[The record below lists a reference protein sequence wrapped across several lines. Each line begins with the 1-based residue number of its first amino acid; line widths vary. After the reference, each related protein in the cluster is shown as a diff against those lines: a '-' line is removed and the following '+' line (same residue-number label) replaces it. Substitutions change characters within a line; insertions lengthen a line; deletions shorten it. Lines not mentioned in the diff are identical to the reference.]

1 MMKAS
6 IMNPFVWKTA
16 WRDSRT
22 ERRKLLL
29 FASAIIMGVAA
40 LVSVNSFGENL
51 IREVDNQAK
60 SLLGADIVLNS
71 RRPFTERIDLLADSI
86 GAEQSLETSFTSM
99 ALFPQSGGT
108 RLVQVRALKGD
119 FPFYGEFETEPIGA
133 LVTLRTSG
141 YALVD
146 EGLMIQY
153 NVSVGDTVKIGNRRL
168 VIAASILG
176 IPGESAAASLVGPRI
191 YMALDDLESTELLQT
206 GSIASWRRYWKLS
219 NPGATEET
227 IESIRPI
234 LRKERVT
241 IDTVEERRQGVN
253 AVVGNVTRFLNVIGY
268 LALLLGAVGI
278 ASSIHVYTRRKLGTV
293 AILRCLGLSAWQSLS
308 IFLIQTMFFGFIGTI
323 IGIAFGIA
331 IQLIFP
337 WVMGDFL
344 PVDVEFMVS
353 WRAIIEGLVT
363 GFIVTA
369 IFSLLPL
376 LGVRSVSPLSVLRS
390 GSDESHASR
399 DPASIFLL
407 VVGVLAMIGFAV
419 MQTGNWYQGLI
430 LSLSV
435 AFAALLLTFI
445 SWGIIQSARRLNTSS
460 WNYVWR
466 QGLANLHRPRNQTLI
481 LVLSLGLGATLIMT
495 QVAIQHNLLAQ
506 VEEVGAEGQPNMI
519 LFDVQIDQLDG
530 VKKIVIDNGL
540 PVLFQVPVVTMRL
553 TQINGRS
560 VESISRDSTNTI
572 PRWALSREYR
582 STYRSELVETEKLL
596 SGSITP
602 TWKTGDGAIPISLEE
617 DIARDLGVSLGD
629 SITIDVQGV
638 PMKTLVGSIRKVDWQ
653 RVQPNFFIVFPDGP
667 LNQAPQFLVLVTRT
681 ENREESALV
690 QRTIVENFPNVS
702 AVDLELILA
711 TVRNILDQAAFIIRF
726 MAIFSIAT
734 GLIVLTGSVIVSK
747 FQRMRENVLLRT
759 IGASRKQITG
769 ILMAEYTFLATFA
782 SLAGLLL
789 AVAAGWAL
797 TLFVFQSTF
806 SMPWIQFGIG
816 WVLLTSLTL
825 IIAIMNS
832 RGTLNR
838 PPLEVLRNET

>member
-1 MMKAS
+1 MKFA
-6 IMNPFVWKTA
+6 IFNPFIWKTA

-51 IREVDNQAK
+51 VREVDNQAK
-60 SLLGADIVLNS
+60 SLLGADVVLNS
-71 RRPFTERIDLLADSI
+71 RRPFTERIDLLADSL
-86 GAEQSLETSFTSM
+86 GADQSLETSFTSM
-99 ALFPQSGGT
+99 ALFPKSGGT
-108 RLVQVRALKGD
+108 RLAQVRAIKGN
-119 FPFYGEFETEPIGA
+119 FPYYGDFETEPADAI
-133 LVTLRTSG
+133 TKLRNPG

-146 EGLMIQY
+146 EGMMIQFA
-153 NVSVGDTVKIGNRRL
+153 VSVGDTIKIGNSQL
-168 VIAASILG
+168 IVAAAILG

-191 YMALDDLESTELLQT
+191 YMSLDNLDATGLIRS

-219 NPGATEET
+219 NPSAVEET
-227 IESIRPI
+227 MEDIRPI
-234 LRKERVT
+234 LRSEQVT
-241 IDTVEERRQGVN
+241 FDTVEERRQGVN

-308 IFLIQTMFFGFIGTI
+308 IFLIQTMFFGFVGTL
-323 IGIAFGIA
+323 IGIALGIA

-344 PVDVEFMVS
+344 PVDVTFMVS
-353 WRAIIEGLVT
+353 GRAVLEGLVT

-376 LGVRSVSPLSVLRS
+376 LGIRGVSPLSVLRS
-390 GSDESHASR
+390 DSDETQSAK
-399 DPASIFLL
+399 DPATIILL
-407 VVGVLAMIGFAV
+407 GTGILAMVGFAV
-419 MQTGNWYQGLI
+419 MQTGNWFQGLL

-435 AFAALLLTFI
+435 AGAGLLLTLI
-445 SWGIIQSARRLNTSS
+445 SWGIIRTARRFNSSS

-506 VEEVGAEGQPNMI
+506 VEDVGSDGQPNMI
-519 LFDVQIDQLDG
+519 LFDVQIDQLEG
-530 VKKIVIDNGL
+530 VKQIVEDNGL
-540 PVLFQVPVVTMRL
+540 PVLFEVPVVTMRL
-553 TQINGRS
+553 TQIKGRT
-560 VESISRDSTNTI
+560 VESLVRDTTNTI
-572 PRWALSREYR
+572 PRWALNREYR
-582 STYRSELVETEKLL
+582 STYRSELVNTEELL
-596 SGSITP
+596 SGSLTP
-602 TWKTGDGAIPISLEE
+602 SWVSGDGAIPISLEE
-617 DIARDLGVSLGD
+617 DIARDLRVTIGD
-629 SITIDVQGV
+629 SITVDVQGV
-638 PMKTLVGSIRKVDWQ
+638 PMQTVVGSIRKVDWQ

-667 LNQAPQFLVLVTRT
+667 LNEAPQFLVLVTRT
-681 ENREESALV
+681 ETREQSATV
-690 QRTIVENFPNVS
+690 QRNIVEQYPNVS

-711 TVRNILDQAAFIIRF
+711 TVRNILDQAAFVIRF
-726 MAIFSIAT
+726 MAIFSIVT

-759 IGASRKQITG
+759 IGASRKQVTG
-769 ILMAEYTFLATFA
+769 ILLAEYTFLASFA

-797 TLFVFQSTF
+797 TLFVFESTF
-806 SMPWIQFGIG
+806 SMPWLQFAVG
-816 WVLLTSLTL
+816 WILLTALTL
-825 IIAIMNS
+825 VIALINS

>member
-1 MMKAS
+1 MKAS
-6 IMNPFVWKTA
+6 ILNPFIWKTA

-22 ERRKLLL
+22 ERPKLLL

-60 SLLGADIVLNS
+60 SLLGADVVLNS

-86 GAEQSLETSFTSM
+86 GADQSLETSFTSM
-99 ALFPQSGGT
+99 ALFPKSGGT
-108 RLVQVRALKGD
+108 RLVQVRALKGN
-119 FPFYGEFETEPIGA
+119 FPYYGEFETEPPGA
-133 LVTLRTSG
+133 LSKLQETG

-146 EGLMIQY
+146 EGLMIQFA
-153 NVSVGDTVKIGNRRL
+153 VSVGDTVKIGNSRL

-191 YMALDDLESTELLQT
+191 YMALNDLEGTELIRT
-206 GSIASWRRYWKLS
+206 GSIASWRRYWKLQDS
-219 NPGATEET
+219 SAVEET
-227 IESIRPI
+227 MEAFRPS
-234 LRKERVT
+234 LRSEQVSF
-241 IDTVEERRQGVN
+241 DTVEERRQGVN

-308 IFLIQTMFFGFIGTI
+308 IFLIQTMFFGFVGTL
-323 IGIAFGIA
+323 IGISLGIA

-344 PVDVEFMVS
+344 PVDVEFMIS
-353 WRAIIEGLVT
+353 WRAVIEGLVT

-376 LGVRSVSPLSVLRS
+376 LGIRSVSPLSVLRS
-390 GSDESHASR
+390 GSDESHSSK
-399 DPASIFLL
+399 DPASILLL
-407 VVGVLAMIGFAV
+407 VIGVLAMVGFAV
-419 MQTGNWYQGLI
+419 MQTGNWFQGLL

-435 AFAALLLTFI
+435 AGAGLLLTLI
-445 SWGIIQSARRLNTSS
+445 SWGIIHTARRLNTSS

-506 VEEVGAEGQPNMI
+506 VEDVGSDGQPNMI
-519 LFDVQIDQLDG
+519 LFDVQTDQLDG
-530 VKKIVIDNGL
+530 VKQIVEDNGL

-553 TQINGRS
+553 TQIKGRS
-560 VESISRDSTNTI
+560 VESLARDSTSTI
-572 PRWALSREYR
+572 PRWALNREYR

-596 SGSITP
+596 SGSITS
-602 TWKTGDGAIPISLEE
+602 TWKTGDGAIPISLED

-629 SITIDVQGV
+629 SIRIDVQGV
-638 PMKTLVGSIRKVDWQ
+638 PMNTVVGSIREVDWQ

-667 LNQAPQFLVLVTRT
+667 LNEAPQFLVLVTRT
-681 ENREESALV
+681 ETREQSALV
-690 QRTIVENFPNVS
+690 QRNIVENYPNVS

-711 TVRNILDQAAFIIRF
+711 TVRNILDQAAFVIRF
-726 MAIFSIAT
+726 MAIFSIVT

-759 IGASRKQITG
+759 IGASRKQVTG
-769 ILMAEYTFLATFA
+769 ILLAEYTFLASFS

-797 TLFVFQSTF
+797 TLFVFESTF

-816 WVLLTSLTL
+816 WVMLTALTL
-825 IIAIMNS
+825 IIALINS

>member
-1 MMKAS
+1 MKFS
-6 IMNPFVWKTA
+6 ILNPFIWKTA

-51 IREVDNQAK
+51 VREVDNQAK
-60 SLLGADIVLNS
+60 SLLGADVVLNS
-71 RRPFTERIDLLADSI
+71 RRPFTERIDLLADSLR
-86 GAEQSLETSFTSM
+86 ADQSLETNFTSM
-99 ALFPQSGGT
+99 ALFPASGGT
-108 RLVQVRALKGD
+108 RLAQVRAIKGN
-119 FPFYGEFETEPIGA
+119 FPYYGDFETEPAGA
-133 LVTLRTSG
+133 ITKLREPG
-141 YALVD
+141 FALID
-146 EGLMIQY
+146 EGMMIQFA
-153 NVSVGDTVKIGNRRL
+153 VSVGDTVKIGNSRL
-168 VIAASILG
+168 IVAAAILG

-191 YMALDDLESTELLQT
+191 YMSLDDLDATGLIRT
-206 GSIASWRRYWKLS
+206 GSIASWRRYWKLQ
-219 NPGATEET
+219 NPDAVEET
-227 IESIRPI
+227 MEDIRPV
-234 LRKERVT
+234 LRTEQVSF
-241 IDTVEERRQGVN
+241 DTVEERRQGVN

-308 IFLIQTMFFGFIGTI
+308 IFLIQTMFFGFVGTL
-323 IGIAFGIA
+323 IGIALGIA

-344 PVDVEFMVS
+344 PVNVEFMVS
-353 WRAIIEGLVT
+353 GRAIIEGLVT

-376 LGVRSVSPLSVLRS
+376 LGIRGVSPLSVLRS
-390 GSDESHASR
+390 GSDETQSTK
-399 DPASIFLL
+399 DPAAILL
-407 VVGVLAMIGFAV
+407 LAVGVLAMVGFAV
-419 MQTGNWYQGLI
+419 MQTGNWFQGLL

-435 AFAALLLTFI
+435 AAAGLLLTLI
-445 SWGIIQSARRLNTSS
+445 SWGIIHTARRFNSSS
-460 WNYVWR
+460 WNYIWR

-506 VEEVGAEGQPNMI
+506 VEDVGSDGQPNMI
-519 LFDVQIDQLDG
+519 LFDVQLDQLDG
-530 VKKIVIDNGL
+530 VKDIVQDNGL
-540 PVLFQVPVVTMRL
+540 PVLFEVPVVTMRL
-553 TQINGRS
+553 TQIKGRS
-560 VESISRDSTNTI
+560 VESLVRDTTNTI
-572 PRWALSREYR
+572 PRWALNREYR
-582 STYRSELVETEKLL
+582 STYRSELVNTEQVL
-596 SGSITP
+596 SGSLTP
-602 TWKTGDGAIPISLEE
+602 SWKLGDGAIPISLEE
-617 DIARDLGVSLGD
+617 DIARDLNVALGD
-629 SITIDVQGV
+629 SITVDVQGV
-638 PMKTLVGSIRKVDWQ
+638 PMQTVVGSIRKVDWQ

-667 LNQAPQFLVLVTRT
+667 LNEAPQFLVLVTRT
-681 ENREESALV
+681 ETREQSATV
-690 QRTIVENFPNVS
+690 QRSIVERYPNVS

-711 TVRNILDQAAFIIRF
+711 TVRNILDQAAFVIRF
-726 MAIFSIAT
+726 MAIFSIVT

-759 IGASRKQITG
+759 IGASRKQVTG
-769 ILMAEYTFLATFA
+769 ILLAEYTFLASFA

-797 TLFVFQSTF
+797 TLFVFESAF
-806 SMPWIQFGIG
+806 SMPWLQFGIG
-816 WVLLTSLTL
+816 WVLLTALTL
-825 IIAIMNS
+825 IIALINS

>member
-1 MMKAS
+1 MKFA
-6 IMNPFVWKTA
+6 IFNPFIWKTA

-51 IREVDNQAK
+51 VREVDNQAK
-60 SLLGADIVLNS
+60 SLLGADVVLNS
-71 RRPFTERIDLLADSI
+71 RRPFTDRIDLLADSL
-86 GAEQSLETSFTSM
+86 GADQSLETSFTSM
-99 ALFPQSGGT
+99 ALFPKSGGT
-108 RLVQVRALKGD
+108 RLAQVRAIKGN
-119 FPFYGEFETEPIGA
+119 FPFYGDFETEPDGA
-133 LVTLRTSG
+133 ITKLRDPG

-146 EGLMIQY
+146 EGMMIQY
-153 NVSVGDTVKIGNRRL
+153 AVSVGDTIKIGNSRL
-168 VIAASILG
+168 VVAAAILG

-191 YMALDDLESTELLQT
+191 YMSLDDLDDTGLIQS
-206 GSIASWRRYWKLS
+206 GSIASWRQYWKLS
-219 NPGATEET
+219 NPSAVEET
-227 IESIRPI
+227 VEVIRPI
-234 LRKERVT
+234 LRREQVT

-278 ASSIHVYTRRKLGTV
+278 ASSIHVYTRRKLSTV

-308 IFLIQTMFFGFIGTI
+308 IFLIQTMFFGFIGTL
-323 IGIAFGIA
+323 IGIALGIA

-344 PVDVEFMVS
+344 PVDVSFMIS
-353 WRAIIEGLVT
+353 RRAVLEGLVT

-376 LGVRSVSPLSVLRS
+376 LGIRGVSPLSVLRS
-390 GSDESHASR
+390 ESDETQTAK
-399 DPASIFLL
+399 DPAAIMLL
-407 VVGVLAMIGFAV
+407 GIGILAMVGFAM
-419 MQTGNWYQGLI
+419 MQTDNWFQGLV

-435 AFAALLLTFI
+435 AGAGLLLTLI
-445 SWGIIQSARRLNTSS
+445 SWSIIHTARRFNSSS

-506 VEEVGAEGQPNMI
+506 VQDVGSEGQPNMI
-519 LFDVQIDQLDG
+519 LFDVQIDQLEG
-530 VKKIVIDNGL
+530 VRQIVEDNGL
-540 PVLFQVPVVTMRL
+540 PVIFEVPVVTMRL
-553 TQINGRS
+553 TQIKGRR
-560 VESISRDSTNTI
+560 VESLVRDSTNTI
-572 PRWALSREYR
+572 PRWALNREYR
-582 STYRSELVETEKLL
+582 STYRSELVNTEELS
-596 SGSITP
+596 SGSLTP
-602 TWKTGDGAIPISLEE
+602 RWISGDGAIPISLEE
-617 DIARDLGVSLGD
+617 DIARDLNVTIGD
-629 SITIDVQGV
+629 SITVDVQGV
-638 PMKTLVGSIRKVDWQ
+638 PMQTVVGSIRKVDWQ

-667 LNQAPQFLVLVTRT
+667 LNEAPQFLVLVTRT
-681 ENREESALV
+681 ETREQSALV
-690 QRTIVENFPNVS
+690 QRNIVEQYPNVS

-711 TVRNILDQAAFIIRF
+711 TVRNILDQAAFVIRF
-726 MAIFSIAT
+726 MAIFSIVT

-769 ILMAEYTFLATFA
+769 ILLAEYTFLASFA

-797 TLFVFQSTF
+797 TLFVFESTF
-806 SMPWIQFGIG
+806 SMPWLQFGIG
-816 WVLLTSLTL
+816 WLLLTALTL
-825 IIAIMNS
+825 IIALVNS

-838 PPLEVLRNET
+838 PPLEVLRNES

>member
-1 MMKAS
+1 MKFS
-6 IMNPFVWKTA
+6 ILNPFIWKTA

-51 IREVDNQAK
+51 VREVDNQAK
-60 SLLGADIVLNS
+60 SLLGADVVLNS
-71 RRPFTERIDLLADSI
+71 RRPFTERIDLLADSLR
-86 GAEQSLETSFTSM
+86 ADQSLETNFTSM
-99 ALFPQSGGT
+99 ALFPASGGT
-108 RLVQVRALKGD
+108 RLAQVRAIKGN
-119 FPFYGEFETEPIGA
+119 FPYYGDFETEPAGA
-133 LVTLRTSG
+133 ITKLREPG
-141 YALVD
+141 FALID
-146 EGLMIQY
+146 EGMMIQFA
-153 NVSVGDTVKIGNRRL
+153 VSVGDTVKIGNSRL
-168 VIAASILG
+168 IVAAAILG

-191 YMALDDLESTELLQT
+191 YMSLDDLDATGLIRT
-206 GSIASWRRYWKLS
+206 GSIASWRRYWKLQ
-219 NPGATEET
+219 NPDAVEET
-227 IESIRPI
+227 MEDIRPV
-234 LRKERVT
+234 LRTEQVSF
-241 IDTVEERRQGVN
+241 DTVEERRQGVN

-308 IFLIQTMFFGFIGTI
+308 IFLIQTMFFGFVGTL
-323 IGIAFGIA
+323 IGIALGIG

-344 PVDVEFMVS
+344 PVNVEFMVS
-353 WRAIIEGLVT
+353 GRAVIEGLVT

-376 LGVRSVSPLSVLRS
+376 LGIRGVSPLSVLRS
-390 GSDESHASR
+390 GSDETQSTK
-399 DPASIFLL
+399 DPAAILL
-407 VVGVLAMIGFAV
+407 LAVGVLAMVGFAV
-419 MQTGNWYQGLI
+419 MQTGNWFQGLL

-435 AFAALLLTFI
+435 AAAGLLLTLI
-445 SWGIIQSARRLNTSS
+445 SWGIIHTARRFNSSS
-460 WNYVWR
+460 WNYIWR

-506 VEEVGAEGQPNMI
+506 VEDVGSDGQPNMI
-519 LFDVQIDQLDG
+519 LFDVQLDQLDG
-530 VKKIVIDNGL
+530 VKDIVQDNGL
-540 PVLFQVPVVTMRL
+540 PVLFEVPVVTMRL
-553 TQINGRS
+553 TQIKGRS
-560 VESISRDSTNTI
+560 VESLVRDTTNTI
-572 PRWALSREYR
+572 PRWALNREYR
-582 STYRSELVETEKLL
+582 STYRSELVNTEQVL
-596 SGSITP
+596 SGSLTP
-602 TWKTGDGAIPISLEE
+602 SWKLGDGAIPISLEE
-617 DIARDLGVSLGD
+617 DIARDLNVALGD
-629 SITIDVQGV
+629 SITVDVQGV
-638 PMKTLVGSIRKVDWQ
+638 PMQTVVGSIRKVDWQ

-667 LNQAPQFLVLVTRT
+667 LNEAPQFLVLVTRT
-681 ENREESALV
+681 ETREQSATV
-690 QRTIVENFPNVS
+690 QRSIVERYPNVS

-711 TVRNILDQAAFIIRF
+711 TVRNILDQAAFVIRF
-726 MAIFSIAT
+726 MAIFSIVT

-759 IGASRKQITG
+759 IGASRKQVTG
-769 ILMAEYTFLATFA
+769 ILLAEYTFLASFA

-797 TLFVFQSTF
+797 TLFVFESAF
-806 SMPWIQFGIG
+806 SMPWLQFGIG
-816 WVLLTSLTL
+816 WVLLTALTL
-825 IIAIMNS
+825 IIALINS

>member
-1 MMKAS
+1 MKFS
-6 IMNPFVWKTA
+6 ILNPFIWKTA

-51 IREVDNQAK
+51 VREVDNQAK
-60 SLLGADIVLNS
+60 SLLGADVVLNS
-71 RRPFTERIDLLADSI
+71 RRPFTERIDLLADSLR
-86 GAEQSLETSFTSM
+86 ADQSLETNFTSM
-99 ALFPQSGGT
+99 ALFPASGGT
-108 RLVQVRALKGD
+108 RLAQVRAIKGN
-119 FPFYGEFETEPIGA
+119 FPYYGDFETEPAGA
-133 LVTLRTSG
+133 ITKLREPG
-141 YALVD
+141 FALID
-146 EGLMIQY
+146 EGMMIQFA
-153 NVSVGDTVKIGNRRL
+153 VSVGDTVKIGNSRL
-168 VIAASILG
+168 IVAAAILG

-191 YMALDDLESTELLQT
+191 YMSLDDLDATGLIRT
-206 GSIASWRRYWKLS
+206 GSIASWRRYWKLQ
-219 NPGATEET
+219 NPDAVEET
-227 IESIRPI
+227 MEDIRPV
-234 LRKERVT
+234 LRTEQVSF
-241 IDTVEERRQGVN
+241 DTVEERRQGVN

-308 IFLIQTMFFGFIGTI
+308 IFLIQTMFFGFVGTL
-323 IGIAFGIA
+323 IGIALGIG

-344 PVDVEFMVS
+344 PVNVEFMVS
-353 WRAIIEGLVT
+353 GRAVIEGLVT

-376 LGVRSVSPLSVLRS
+376 LGIRGVSPLSVLRS
-390 GSDESHASR
+390 GSDETQSAK
-399 DPASIFLL
+399 DPAAILL
-407 VVGVLAMIGFAV
+407 LALGVLAMVGFAV
-419 MQTGNWYQGLI
+419 MQTGNWFQGLL

-435 AFAALLLTFI
+435 AAAGLLLTLI
-445 SWGIIQSARRLNTSS
+445 SWGIIHTARRFNSSS
-460 WNYVWR
+460 WNYIWR

-506 VEEVGAEGQPNMI
+506 VEDVGSDGQPNMI
-519 LFDVQIDQLDG
+519 LFDVQLDQLDG
-530 VKKIVIDNGL
+530 VKDIVQDNGL
-540 PVLFQVPVVTMRL
+540 PVLFEVPVVTMRL
-553 TQINGRS
+553 TQIKGRS
-560 VESISRDSTNTI
+560 VESLVRDTTNTI
-572 PRWALSREYR
+572 PRWALNREYR
-582 STYRSELVETEKLL
+582 STYRSELVNTEQVL
-596 SGSITP
+596 SGSLTP
-602 TWKTGDGAIPISLEE
+602 SWKLGDGAIPISLEE
-617 DIARDLGVSLGD
+617 DIARDLNVALGD
-629 SITIDVQGV
+629 SITVDVQGV
-638 PMKTLVGSIRKVDWQ
+638 PMQTVVGSIRKVDWQ

-667 LNQAPQFLVLVTRT
+667 LNEAPQFLVLVTRT
-681 ENREESALV
+681 ETREQSATV
-690 QRTIVENFPNVS
+690 QRSIVERYPNVS

-711 TVRNILDQAAFIIRF
+711 TVRNILDQAAFVIRF
-726 MAIFSIAT
+726 MAIFSIVT

-759 IGASRKQITG
+759 IGASRKQVTG
-769 ILMAEYTFLATFA
+769 ILLAEYTFLASFA

-797 TLFVFQSTF
+797 TLFVFESAF
-806 SMPWIQFGIG
+806 SMPWLQFGIG
-816 WVLLTSLTL
+816 WVLLTALTL
-825 IIAIMNS
+825 IIALINS

>member
-1 MMKAS
+1 MKFA
-6 IMNPFVWKTA
+6 IFNPFIWKTA

-51 IREVDNQAK
+51 VREVDNQAK
-60 SLLGADIVLNS
+60 SLLGADVVLNS
-71 RRPFTERIDLLADSI
+71 RRPFTERIDLLADSL
-86 GAEQSLETSFTSM
+86 GADQSLETSFTSM
-99 ALFPQSGGT
+99 ALFPKSGGT
-108 RLVQVRALKGD
+108 RLAQVRAIKGN
-119 FPFYGEFETEPIGA
+119 FPYYGDFETEPADAI
-133 LVTLRTSG
+133 TKLRNPG

-146 EGLMIQY
+146 EGMMIQFA
-153 NVSVGDTVKIGNRRL
+153 VSVGDTIKIGNSQL
-168 VIAASILG
+168 IVAAAILG

-191 YMALDDLESTELLQT
+191 YMSLDDLDATGLIRS

-219 NPGATEET
+219 NPSAVEET
-227 IESIRPI
+227 MEDIRPI
-234 LRKERVT
+234 LRSEQVT
-241 IDTVEERRQGVN
+241 FDTVEERRQGVN

-308 IFLIQTMFFGFIGTI
+308 IFLIQTMFFGFVGTL
-323 IGIAFGIA
+323 IGIALGIA

-344 PVDVEFMVS
+344 PVDVTFMVS
-353 WRAIIEGLVT
+353 GRAVLEGLVT

-376 LGVRSVSPLSVLRS
+376 LGIRGVSPLSVLRS
-390 GSDESHASR
+390 DSDETQSAK
-399 DPASIFLL
+399 DPATIILL
-407 VVGVLAMIGFAV
+407 GTGILAMVGFAV
-419 MQTGNWYQGLI
+419 MQTGNWFQGLL

-435 AFAALLLTFI
+435 AGAGLLLTLI
-445 SWGIIQSARRLNTSS
+445 SWGIIRTARRFNSSS

-506 VEEVGAEGQPNMI
+506 VEDVGSDGQPNMI
-519 LFDVQIDQLDG
+519 LFDVQIDQLEG
-530 VKKIVIDNGL
+530 VKQIVEDNGL
-540 PVLFQVPVVTMRL
+540 PVLFEVPVVTMRL
-553 TQINGRS
+553 TQIKGRT
-560 VESISRDSTNTI
+560 VESLVRDTTNTI
-572 PRWALSREYR
+572 PRWALNREYR
-582 STYRSELVETEKLL
+582 STYRSELVNTEELL
-596 SGSITP
+596 SGSLTP
-602 TWKTGDGAIPISLEE
+602 SWVSGDGAIPISLEE
-617 DIARDLGVSLGD
+617 DIARDLRVTIGD
-629 SITIDVQGV
+629 SITVDVQGV
-638 PMKTLVGSIRKVDWQ
+638 PMQTVVGSIRKVDWQ

-667 LNQAPQFLVLVTRT
+667 LNEAPQFLVLVTRT
-681 ENREESALV
+681 ETREQSATV
-690 QRTIVENFPNVS
+690 QRNIVEQYPNVS

-711 TVRNILDQAAFIIRF
+711 TVRNILDQAAFVIRF
-726 MAIFSIAT
+726 MAIFSIVT

-759 IGASRKQITG
+759 IGASRKQVTG
-769 ILMAEYTFLATFA
+769 ILLAEYTFLASFA

-797 TLFVFQSTF
+797 TLFVFESTF
-806 SMPWIQFGIG
+806 SMPWLQFAVG
-816 WVLLTSLTL
+816 WILLTALTL
-825 IIAIMNS
+825 VIALINS

>member
-1 MMKAS
+1 MKFS
-6 IMNPFVWKTA
+6 ILNPFIWKTA

-51 IREVDNQAK
+51 VREVDNQAK
-60 SLLGADIVLNS
+60 SLLGADVVLNS
-71 RRPFTERIDLLADSI
+71 RRPFTERIDLVADSLR
-86 GAEQSLETSFTSM
+86 ADQSLETNFTSM
-99 ALFPQSGGT
+99 ALFPASGGT
-108 RLVQVRALKGD
+108 RLAQVRAIKGN
-119 FPFYGEFETEPIGA
+119 FPYYGDFETEPAGA
-133 LVTLRTSG
+133 ITKLREPG
-141 YALVD
+141 FALID
-146 EGLMIQY
+146 EGMMIQFA
-153 NVSVGDTVKIGNRRL
+153 VSVGDTVKIGNSRL
-168 VIAASILG
+168 IVAAAILG

-191 YMALDDLESTELLQT
+191 YMSLDDLDATGLIRT
-206 GSIASWRRYWKLS
+206 GSIASWRRYWKLQ
-219 NPGATEET
+219 NPDAVEET
-227 IESIRPI
+227 MEDIRPI
-234 LRKERVT
+234 LRTEQVSF
-241 IDTVEERRQGVN
+241 DTVEERRQGVN

-308 IFLIQTMFFGFIGTI
+308 IFLIQTMFFGFVGTL
-323 IGIAFGIA
+323 IGIALGIG

-344 PVDVEFMVS
+344 PVNVEFMVS
-353 WRAIIEGLVT
+353 GRAVIEGLVT

-376 LGVRSVSPLSVLRS
+376 LGIRGVSPLSVLRS
-390 GSDESHASR
+390 GSDETQSAK
-399 DPASIFLL
+399 DPAAILL
-407 VVGVLAMIGFAV
+407 LAVGVLAMVGFAV
-419 MQTGNWYQGLI
+419 MQTGNWFQGLL

-435 AFAALLLTFI
+435 AAAGLLLTLI
-445 SWGIIQSARRLNTSS
+445 SWGIIHTARRFNSSS
-460 WNYVWR
+460 WNYIWR

-506 VEEVGAEGQPNMI
+506 VEDVGSDGQPNMI
-519 LFDVQIDQLDG
+519 LFDVQLDQLDG
-530 VKKIVIDNGL
+530 VKDIVQDNGL
-540 PVLFQVPVVTMRL
+540 PVLFEVPVVTMRL
-553 TQINGRS
+553 THIKGRS
-560 VESISRDSTNTI
+560 VESLVRDTTNTI
-572 PRWALSREYR
+572 PRWALNREYR
-582 STYRSELVETEKLL
+582 STYRSELVNTEQVL
-596 SGSITP
+596 SGSLTP
-602 TWKTGDGAIPISLEE
+602 SWKLGDGAIPISLEE
-617 DIARDLGVSLGD
+617 DIARDLNVALGD
-629 SITIDVQGV
+629 SITVDVQGV
-638 PMKTLVGSIRKVDWQ
+638 PMQTVVGSIRKVDWQ

-667 LNQAPQFLVLVTRT
+667 LNEAPQFLVLVTRT
-681 ENREESALV
+681 ETREQSATV
-690 QRTIVENFPNVS
+690 QRSIVERYPNVS

-711 TVRNILDQAAFIIRF
+711 TVRNILDQAAFVIRF
-726 MAIFSIAT
+726 MAIFSIVT

-759 IGASRKQITG
+759 IGASRKQVTG
-769 ILMAEYTFLATFA
+769 ILLAEYTFLASFA

-797 TLFVFQSTF
+797 TLFVFESAF
-806 SMPWIQFGIG
+806 SMPWLQFGIG
-816 WVLLTSLTL
+816 WVLLTALTL
-825 IIAIMNS
+825 IIALINS

>member
-1 MMKAS
+1 MKAS
-6 IMNPFVWKTA
+6 ILNPFIWKTA

-22 ERRKLLL
+22 ERPKLLL

-60 SLLGADIVLNS
+60 SLLGADVVLNS

-86 GAEQSLETSFTSM
+86 GADQSLETSFTSM
-99 ALFPQSGGT
+99 ALFPKSGGT
-108 RLVQVRALKGD
+108 RLVQVRALKGN
-119 FPFYGEFETEPIGA
+119 FPYYGEFETEPPGA
-133 LVTLRTSG
+133 LAKLQETG

-146 EGLMIQY
+146 EGLMIQFD
-153 NVSVGDTVKIGNRRL
+153 VSVGDTVKIGNSRL
-168 VIAASILG
+168 VVAASILG

-191 YMALDDLESTELLQT
+191 YMALNDLESTELIRT
-206 GSIASWRRYWKLS
+206 GSIASWRRYWKLQDPS
-219 NPGATEET
+219 AVEET
-227 IESIRPI
+227 MEAIRPS
-234 LRKERVT
+234 LRSEQASF
-241 IDTVEERRQGVN
+241 DTVEERRQGVN

-308 IFLIQTMFFGFIGTI
+308 IFLIQTMFFGFVGTL
-323 IGIAFGIA
+323 IGITLGIA

-344 PVDVEFMVS
+344 PVDVEFMIS
-353 WRAIIEGLVT
+353 WRAVIEGLVT

-376 LGVRSVSPLSVLRS
+376 LGIRSVSPLSVLRS
-390 GSDESHASR
+390 GSDESHSSK
-399 DPASIFLL
+399 DPASILL
-407 VVGVLAMIGFAV
+407 LAIGVLAMVGFAV
-419 MQTGNWYQGLI
+419 MQSGNWFQGLL

-435 AFAALLLTFI
+435 AGAGLLLTFI
-445 SWGIIQSARRLNTSS
+445 SWGIIHTARRLNTSS

-506 VEEVGAEGQPNMI
+506 VEDVGSDGQPNMI
-519 LFDVQIDQLDG
+519 LFDVQTDQLDG
-530 VKKIVIDNGL
+530 VKQIVEDNGL

-553 TQINGRS
+553 TQIKGRS
-560 VESISRDSTNTI
+560 VESLARDSTSTI
-572 PRWALSREYR
+572 PRWALNREYR
-582 STYRSELVETEKLL
+582 STYRSALVETEKLL
-596 SGSITP
+596 SGSITS
-602 TWKTGDGAIPISLEE
+602 TWKTGDGAIPISLED

-629 SITIDVQGV
+629 SITVDVQGV
-638 PMKTLVGSIRKVDWQ
+638 PMNTVVGSIREVDWQ

-667 LNQAPQFLVLVTRT
+667 LNEAPQFLVLVTRT
-681 ENREESALV
+681 ETREQSALV
-690 QRTIVENFPNVS
+690 QRNIVENYPNVS

-711 TVRNILDQAAFIIRF
+711 TVRNILDQAAFVIRF
-726 MAIFSIAT
+726 MAIFSIVT

-759 IGASRKQITG
+759 IGASRKQVTG
-769 ILMAEYTFLATFA
+769 ILLAEYTFLASFS

-797 TLFVFQSTF
+797 TLFVFESTF

-816 WVLLTSLTL
+816 WVMLTALTL
-825 IIAIMNS
+825 IIALINS